1 MSFQIPAARSDATH
15 FVLSGICE
23 LPVARLNDVPGK
35 DRLSILPLRNG
46 SDLDLQKYDVH
57 GGSCVCGNSYSALR
71 RGNRFRLSSA
81 GCFSY
86 GVFFSF
92 LSVFLEIIT
101 PSDP

>member
-1 MSFQIPAARSDATH
+1 MSFQIPAAQSDATH

-23 LPVARLNDVPGK
+23 LPAARLNDVPGK
-35 DRLSILPLRNG
+35 DRLSTLPLRNG

-57 GGSCVCGNSYSALR
+57 EGSCVYGNHCSALR